1 MEIHGL
7 SGHVSQ
13 NCPRKIKIG
22 NRRSREAPHHP
33 SAARTP
39 RALDHEERQ
48 EVDGGRPRGG
58 RGFQGWN
65 PAGRSPEPL
74 GRAWRLDAEWN
85 RKGDPLGHADIGV
98 TATVRGVSLTLCE
111 QFIPDFAMNENLIAN
126 ARVQQRL
133 QILNALN

>member
-1 MEIHGL
+1 MACL
-7 SGHVSQ
+7 ATF
-13 NCPRKIKIG
+13 PRTVPG
-22 NRRSREAPHHP
+22 RSRSATADPGKHRTIPAPP
-33 SAARTP
+33 
-39 RALDHEERQ
+39 
-48 EVDGGRPRGG
+48 GRPAPSTTRSVRKWTGVG
-58 RGFQGWN
+58 LAAAGGFQGWN